1 MADCDQ
7 KGADLQLCVKS
18 LLILNVTENE
28 TRIYAPI
35 KDDLVLLDLQYWHHQ
50 MNFRE
55 SNLEE
60 HKRSRITFRA
70 PANAACW

>member
-1 MADCDQ
+1 VADCDQ

-18 LLILNVTENE
+18 LPIPNVTENE
-28 TRIYAPI
+28 TRIYVPI
-35 KDDLVLLDLQYWHHQ
+35 KDDLALLGLQYWHHR
-50 MNFRE
+50 MNFCE

-70 PANAACW
+70 SANAAGW